1 MSAQQDVPGPVVL
14 VVGGTSGIG
23 LVTARRLLDQGARV
37 VVCSRS
43 EARVAEVAA
52 ELGGGTLGLPGDVRS
67 ADDMQRVVDGCLAAH
82 GRLDAV
88 VTTAQVMAYGT
99 LEEVPPEVF
108 AAVHDV
114 AVLGTLTLARTVL
127 PVFRAQGAGSLVVV
141 GSLLAE
147 IAVPSLGAYCTAKWA
162 QLCLVRTL
170 QLETRRERGIHV
182 SMVAPGAIDTPIY
195 EQAATYAGRDGFAP
209 PPVLAPDHVARAVVR
224 AIDHPRRLVHVGP
237 ANWLSVIGFRLMPG
251 VYDRLAP
258 LLVRRVVLRGPHVA
272 ASTGNVVAP
281 QAALEA
287 ARGGWTWYGR
297 RRKRAAGSSG
307 ASARR

>member
-1 MSAQQDVPGPVVL
+1 MTGMGRSQQDSGRVVL

-23 LVTARRLLDQGARV
+23 LVTARHLVDQGARV
-37 VVCSRS
+37 AVCSRDA
-43 EARVAEVAA
+43 ERVARVAA
-52 ELGGGTLGLPGDVRS
+52 ELGHGTLGLAGDIRDS
-67 ADDMQRVVDGCLAAH
+67 RDMQRVVAACLAEH

-127 PVFRAQGAGSLVVV
+127 PVFRSQGGGSLVVV

-162 QLCLVRTL
+162 QLCLARTL

-182 SMVAPGAIDTPIY
+182 SVVAPGAIDTPIN
-195 EQAATYAGRDGFAP
+195 EQAATYAGRAGAAP
-209 PPVLAPDHVARAVVR
+209 PPVLAPDSVAEAIVR
-224 AIDHPRRLVHVGP
+224 VLDRPRRLVHVGP

-258 LLVRRVVLRGPHVA
+258 QLVRRVVLRGPAVA
-272 ASTGNVVAP
+272 PTEGNVVEPRPEREAP
-281 QAALEA
+281 
-287 ARGGWTWYGR
+287 RGGWTWYGR
-297 RRKRAAGSSG
+297 RRR
-307 ASARR
+307 

>member
-1 MSAQQDVPGPVVL
+1 MAHQRSDDNVRSKVVL

-23 LVTARRLLDQGARV
+23 LVTARRLVDEGARV
-37 VVCSRS
+37 AVCSRS
-43 EARVAEVAA
+43 EERVSAVAA
-52 ELGGGTLGLPGDVRS
+52 ELGHGTLGLPGDIRD
-67 ADDMQRVVDGCLAAH
+67 AADMQRVVAACLAEH

-99 LEEVPPEVF
+99 LEEVPPETF

-127 PVFRAQGAGSLVVV
+127 PVFRAQGGGSLVIV

-162 QLCLVRTL
+162 QLCLARTL

-182 SMVAPGAIDTPIY
+182 SVVAPGAIDTPIY
-195 EQAATYAGRDGFAP
+195 AQAATFAGHGGSAP
-209 PPVLAPDHVARAVVR
+209 PPVLAPDHVARAIVR
-224 AIDHPRRLVHVGP
+224 VLDCPRRLVHVGP

-258 LLVRRVVLRGPHVA
+258 LLVRRVVLRGPRVA
-272 ASTGNVVAP
+272 ATLGNVVDP
-281 QAALEA
+281 QTSLEGP
-287 ARGGWTWYGR
+287 RGGWTWYGR
-297 RRKRAAGSSG
+297 RRR
-307 ASARR
+307 